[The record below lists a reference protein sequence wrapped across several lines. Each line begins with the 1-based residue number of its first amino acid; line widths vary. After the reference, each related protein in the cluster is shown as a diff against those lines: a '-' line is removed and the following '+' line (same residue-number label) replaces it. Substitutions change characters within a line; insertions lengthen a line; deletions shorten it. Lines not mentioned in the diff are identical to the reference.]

1 MGEYSKLLNSG
12 DADLTARQAGASSI
26 GYSAINDRAGKQIAS
41 LPGVQSVSGAVMG
54 IVSTEEMPYLIV
66 MGYDPNEPAIRHFKI
81 VEGRELAGSREVIL
95 GRAGAEILK
104 VRVGDV
110 VRLREV
116 GFRVVGLFETGVTWE
131 EGSAII
137 SLRDAQELLG
147 KPRQV
152 TMYLIKVNNQQQAPM
167 LRSQIETYIPEITVV
182 PSSEFVESG
191 PEMQSMGVLMWTIS
205 VLAIIVGGIGMMN
218 TMLMSVFERTREIG
232 TLRALGWRRKRVLV
246 SVLQESLALAL
257 MGVILGTALSV
268 ILSVVMRQIPVWGE
282 ALIIIISSNL
292 MIQALLI
299 ALGLGAVGG
308 LYPAWRAAN
317 LSPVEALRYE

>member
-1 MGEYSKLLNSG
+1 
-12 DADLTARQAGASSI
+12 
-26 GYSAINDRAGKQIAS
+26 
-41 LPGVQSVSGAVMG
+41 
-54 IVSTEEMPYLIV
+54 
-66 MGYDPNEPAIRHFKI
+66 
-81 VEGRELAGSREVIL
+81 
-95 GRAGAEILK
+95 
-104 VRVGDV
+104 
-110 VRLREV
+110 
-116 GFRVVGLFETGVTWE
+116 
-131 EGSAII
+131 
-137 SLRDAQELLG
+137 
-147 KPRQV
+147 
-152 TMYLIKVNNQQQAPM
+152 MYLIKVNNQQQASTI
-167 LRSQIETYIPEITVV
+167 RSQIESYIPEITVV

-232 TLRALGWRRKRVLV
+232 TLRALGWRRKRVLA
-246 SVLQESLALAL
+246 SVLQESLVLAL
-257 MGVILGTALSV
+257 MGVVLGTALSV